1 MATVKNTMVKSG
13 NVSIPVRIYRPRA
26 SGPLP
31 TIVYYHGGAWF
42 VGGVEGSDLSSR
54 QLANDAKAIVV
65 SVEYRM
71 APENPYPA
79 SWDDDK
85 SAFEWVVGE
94 AKNLGGAPDTVC
106 VAGHSAGGNMPIVVT
121 TAQLTTGKARALCRI
136 HYFPAVD
143 HNPVATKTRTNNTP

>member
-1 MATVKNTMVKSG
+1 MASVKNTMVKSG

-42 VGGVEGSDLSSR
+42 VDGVEGSDLSSR

-79 SWDDDK
+79 SWDDAE
-85 SAFEWVVGE
+85 SAFESTDE
-94 AKNLGGAPDTVC
+94 HTSELQ
-106 VAGHSAGGNMPIVVT
+106 SLM
-121 TAQLTTGKARALCRI
+121 RI
-136 HYFPAVD
+136 SYAVFCLKK
-143 HNPVATKTRTNNTP
+143 KTDMND

>member
-1 MATVKNTMVKSG
+1 MASVNNTMVKSG

-71 APENPYPA
+71 PPEKPYPA
-79 SWDDDK
+79 SWDDAE
-85 SAFEWVVGE
+85 SAFEWVVGA
-94 AKNLGGAPDTVC
+94 AKNRDGAADQVGGARS
-106 VAGHSAGGNMPIVVT
+106 AGHPAAPQSQIRSTSAV
-121 TAQLTTGKARALCRI
+121 LCL
-136 HYFPAVD
+136 
-143 HNPVATKTRTNNTP
+143 